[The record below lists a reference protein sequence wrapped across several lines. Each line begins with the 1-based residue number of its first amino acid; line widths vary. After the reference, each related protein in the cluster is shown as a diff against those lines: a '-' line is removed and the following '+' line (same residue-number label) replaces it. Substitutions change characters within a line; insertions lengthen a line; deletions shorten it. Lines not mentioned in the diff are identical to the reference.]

1 MEGFPKICN
10 SSEFCSFVDSRR
22 FLLFNI
28 SAFRGKLQN
37 LVCRICSNRFWK
49 SMWTQALWFC
59 NAFLGDM
66 KHGWA
71 DIFQGQHIC
80 TWSNFPPF
88 VPLSL
93 GAGSGCVFGLLSRGL
108 PTRKPFELFEY
119 PLPGCLEMGKG
130 DKHVKPV
137 MLWVGGTGRHGVVR
151 KQEIVAALGRSRCLC
166 VFLGHSSL
174 STPSTHALCS
184 SSSMVPSSWVVA
196 CL

>member
-1 MEGFPKICN
+1 MAEQTFSK
-10 SSEFCSFVDSRR
+10 DSTSALEVISR
-22 FLLFNI
+22 LLF
-28 SAFRGKLQN
+28 
-37 LVCRICSNRFWK
+37 
-49 SMWTQALWFC
+49 
-59 NAFLGDM
+59 
-66 KHGWA
+66 
-71 DIFQGQHIC
+71 
-80 TWSNFPPF
+80 
-88 VPLSL
+88 LSEP
-93 GAGSGCVFGLLSRGL
+93 GSGCVFGLLSRDL

-130 DKHVKPV
+130 DKHFKPV

-196 CL
+196 SVCKIKN